1 VRRDRARGHQL
12 LYRKND
18 VPATLFMFI
27 EFVFSYLFCFELLHE
42 RQQAA
47 KLDSTNLSERSLL
60 NGMMWSTVASVP
72 TSFFWH
78 L

>member
-1 VRRDRARGHQL
+1 
-12 LYRKND
+12 
-18 VPATLFMFI
+18 MFV
-27 EFVFSYLFCFELLHE
+27 ELVLVYLFCFELLQD

-60 NGMMWSTVASVP
+60 NGMMWSTVASLP

>member
-1 VRRDRARGHQL
+1 
-12 LYRKND
+12 
-18 VPATLFMFI
+18 MFI
-27 EFVFSYLFCFELLHE
+27 EFIFSYLFCFELLHE

-60 NGMMWSTVASVP
+60 NGIMWSTVASVP